1 MNSQKHTQK
10 HNKLKVNIRT
20 QTSQTWILPQPK
32 WFSSL
37 EGPSSPGDATKHGS
51 NSKSMDRGQKIQPH
65 NNSTKMSTSL
75 QKANPPRVLL
85 LGDLKGRFLTYW
97 ISQKP
102 TLPTTRAFHTEPF
115 VTHPWR
121 GWWLGCMQALPLPS
135 CILLQRICLMCSS
148 KPQMRERLTT

>member
-1 MNSQKHTQK
+1 MISQKHTQK

-32 WFSSL
+32 WSSSL
-37 EGPSSPGDATKHGS
+37 EGMPQ
-51 NSKSMDRGQKIQPH
+51 SMGLTLNQWTEAKKIQPH